1 VLLAPLKAYRN
12 NPLKY
17 TDPSGFETGSEDG
30 ENDTSGDGG
39 GYNDGSDS
47 DQNAGGQG
55 GGSSGSSGGDGD
67 GNGNSGSGGSV
78 DNDAAIDAAIAAA
91 EASVAQNR
99 ENNKAGGFNTNDY
112 SSDWDKQ
119 QEVNMT
125 VDRILNNPTIP
136 KEIKNSLL
144 ESPPTYNPNP
154 NFKKDKHWYGR
165 YTSDFWKKDT
175 IELSPEIWDNPSRP
189 DQLLS
194 TTIHEALHGT
204 DLVPSHGLDPD
215 SPEWKNYYD
224 YVDQLID
231 DMKNK

>member
-1 VLLAPLKAYRN
+1 MTQIRKRGRCDARIGIFRTDKWRMNKIRHSRLLR
-12 NPLKY
+12 
-17 TDPSGFETGSEDG
+17 
-30 ENDTSGDGG
+30 
-39 GYNDGSDS
+39 
-47 DQNAGGQG
+47 
-55 GGSSGSSGGDGD
+55 
-67 GNGNSGSGGSV
+67 
-78 DNDAAIDAAIAAA
+78 
-91 EASVAQNR
+91 R
-99 ENNKAGGFNTNDY
+99 
-112 SSDWDKQ
+112 
-119 QEVNMT
+119 
-125 VDRILNNPTIP
+125 
-136 KEIKNSLL
+136 IKNSAKA